1 MMLLIIVYHY
11 GIKKRDMENAKQHIL
26 VVDDEQDICDI
37 LQFNLKTNGYDVDTV
52 NSGEEALQT
61 IKGAANPYD
70 LVLLDVMMGG
80 ISGFETAQALK
91 AKQETAS
98 LPIIF
103 LTAKDSANDTITG
116 LNIGADDY
124 ISKPFSLQE
133 VLLRIKAVLRRT
145 SQQAPARKA
154 NRLVYETMVLDLDR
168 KTVSIDGDDVPFTK
182 TEYELLRLLLEEK
195 GRVLSR
201 QELIERAW
209 PSDVLVSDRTV
220 DVNITR
226 MRKKIGV
233 YSANIVTRLGFGY
246 LFEA

>member
-1 MMLLIIVYHY
+1 MQKL
-11 GIKKRDMENAKQHIL
+11 KQHIL
-26 VVDDEQDICDI
+26 VVDDEQDICEI
-37 LQFNLKTNGYDVDTV
+37 LQFNLKINSYDVDV
-52 NSGEEALQT
+52 ANSGEEALDK
-61 IKGAANPYD
+61 IASGASRYD

-80 ISGFETAQALK
+80 ISGFEVAQRLK
-91 AKQETAS
+91 GSAATAS

-103 LTAKDSANDTITG
+103 LTAKDSENDTITG

-145 SQQAPARKA
+145 ATTQPTQHTNQLS
-154 NRLVYETMVLDLDR
+154 YGTMVLDRD
-168 KTVSIDGDDVPFTK
+168 KKSVEIDGQDVAFTK

-209 PSDVLVSDRTV
+209 PDDVLVSDRTV

-226 MRKKIGV
+226 MRKKIGR

-246 LFEA
+246 LFED